1 GEGAATGTELDVG
14 HGTIWVNGDIRN
26 IAMQFIRLEAFL
38 GAGLTDSGYIE
49 DSAPWIVEI
58 ESQCRIYGENWREEW
73 EREDWG
79 NEYSTYQLHNMV
91 VKPWNQMLV
100 SMAGNSF
107 LKLSSAIRELPES
120 SGKEKVVDALERDVV
135 SKCQSVKMKEYNEK
149 KMKEFEAEIQKIVE

>member
-1 GEGAATGTELDVG
+1 MHLLGFGYPAVLLSAFIMLSFVGVAESEAQQGGEIVDP
-14 HGTIWVNGDIRN
+14 IDK
-26 IAMQFIRLEAFL
+26 
-38 GAGLTDSGYIE
+38 YIE

-73 EREDWG
+73 EKEDWG

-91 VKPWNQMLV
+91 VKPWNKMLV
-100 SMAGNSF
+100 SIAGNSF

-149 KMKEFEAEIQKIVE
+149 R